1 MLWTDQSQTSEL
13 LAAGEESSGLTEVSV
28 TRLDISRHWQYPINL
43 PKASV
48 VLVFHN
54 EGLSV
59 LLRTVVSILNRSP
72 AHLLTEVLLVDDFS
86 DLEDHPDLGGRL
98 EDWVSQR
105 GKVRL
110 VRNQERQGLIRSK
123 NKGAEESEGEVVVFL
138 DAHCEVNV
146 NWLPPLLAPIAENV
160 KTVSVPI
167 IDVLGMSTLTSS
179 IAWHCLSI

>member
-1 MLWTDQSQTSEL
+1 M
-13 LAAGEESSGLTEVSV
+13 
-28 TRLDISRHWQYPINL
+28 
-43 PKASV
+43 

-54 EGLSV
+54 EGFSV
-59 LLRTVVSILNRSP
+59 LLRTIVSILNRSP

-86 DLEDHPDLGGRL
+86 DLAAHPDLGQRL

-105 GKVRL
+105 EKVRL

-123 NKGAEESEGEVVVFL
+123 NKGAEESDGEVVVFL

-167 IDVLGMSTLTSS
+167 IDVLGLSTLT
-179 IAWHCLSI
+179 ILHHQPYL